1 MFVGLVHRVA
11 SDIQEPLKVKEAAER
26 PAQNGNGNHKAVTS
40 APNHAQYTVITCYYH
55 LLS

>member
-40 APNHAQYTVITCYYH
+40 APNHAQYTVITCYYQ